1 MEVCILVFHLPK
13 KMNNTD
19 LGKFMKK
26 FYGQDSTS
34 WKGKYTYHRHGLL
47 ENIPHR
53 KLLRGVLILRNEDA
67 PKVLE
72 FLGQYSLTLHVRE
85 IKLTP
90 DDEKTLGETH
100 E

>member
-1 MEVCILVFHLPK
+1 MNGTMILFHFPEK
-13 KMNNTD
+13 TAHGTIN
-19 LGKFMKK
+19 KFMQK

-34 WKGKYTYHRHGLL
+34 GNGKYKYHRHGLL
-47 ENIPHR
+47 ESIPHR

-67 PKVLE
+67 AKVLE

-85 IKLTP
+85 IKLTQ
-90 DDEKTLGETH
+90 DDEKTLGGTH

>member
-1 MEVCILVFHLPK
+1 MNGTMILFHFPEK
-13 KMNNTD
+13 TD
-19 LGKFMKK
+19 HGTINKFMQK

-53 KLLRGVLILRNEDA
+53 KLLRGVLILRNEDT

-72 FLGQYSLTLHVRE
+72 FLGEYSLTLHVRE

>member
-1 MEVCILVFHLPK
+1 MNGTMILFHFPEK
-13 KMNNTD
+13 TAHGTIN
-19 LGKFMKK
+19 KFMQK

-34 WKGKYTYHRHGLL
+34 GNGKYKYHRHGLL
-47 ENIPHR
+47 ESIPHR

-67 PKVLE
+67 GKVLE

-85 IKLTP
+85 IKLTQ
-90 DDEKTLGETH
+90 DDEKTLGGTH

>member
-1 MEVCILVFHLPK
+1 MNGTMILFQFTERTDH
-13 KMNNTD
+13 NTVN
-19 LGKFMKK
+19 KFMQK

-34 WKGKYTYHRHGLL
+34 GNGKYKYHRHGLL
-47 ENIPHR
+47 ESIPHR

-67 PKVLE
+67 AKVLE

-85 IKLTP
+85 IKLTQ
-90 DDEKTLGETH
+90 DDEKTLGGTH